1 MRSLLAALP
10 SLRRQLARGLA
21 TAAEPAEAAASSS
34 TPAPEA
40 PWTPFTQRTGV
51 IARKRGMTSLWDK
64 DGKRWPVTVLQLD
77 NCEVIRH
84 TLPPAN
90 DPKQL
95 HSLQLGSSDRREKN
109 INNAMKGYFRAH
121 GATPKRKLM
130 EFRVSKEAVLPVGT
144 QLGASHF
151 VPGQYVDVTA
161 TRWVQTEVPKAPEG
175 GGGVVGGTVGEWW
188 AAAMG
193 RQGEASGGGAERR
206 ERRRARGVD
215 RRLARGS
222 TRASTRRGSTPLSTW
237 RVVRECAE
245 AQRSQAVD
253 PAASPCPFSQL
264 PSLTALDISCTA
276 SGHTTALTRSIG
288 KGFQGAMKRHGFH
301 GLKASHGVSVTHR
314 SAGSTG
320 SNQASSPYFPAP
332 RASLRSPG

>member
-10 SLRRQLARGLA
+10 TLRRQLARGLA
-21 TAAEPAEAAASSS
+21 TAAEPAASSS
-34 TPAPEA
+34 SAAPEA

-77 NCEVIRH
+77 QCEVIRH

-95 HSLQLGSSDRREKN
+95 HSLQLGSTDRREKN

-161 TRWVQTEVPKAPEG
+161 TRWVRA
-175 GGGVVGGTVGEWW
+175 
-188 AAAMG
+188 
-193 RQGEASGGGAERR
+193 RR
-206 ERRRARGVD
+206 CRRRRRAAGGRRGNGRETVGRRWADKGRRAGADPSVGTPKSTPVD
-215 RRLARGS
+215 RRWARGS
-222 TRASTRRGSTPLSTW
+222 TLGS
-237 RVVRECAE
+237 AE
-245 AQRSQAVD
+245 
-253 PAASPCPFSQL
+253 
-264 PSLTALDISCTA
+264 
-276 SGHTTALTRSIG
+276 
-288 KGFQGAMKRHGFH
+288 
-301 GLKASHGVSVTHR
+301 
-314 SAGSTG
+314 SAGRRPGRLSMPVLPACLIAPLWTYL
-320 SNQASSPYFPAP
+320 APSPSYTRPH
-332 RASLRSPG
+332 